1 MASPPEDSDDQ
12 TRRGNL
18 LLFAVFVV
26 IVVIGFL
33 IVWELH
39 RDLQLQDC
47 LMSGRRDCAPIEIP
61 VSH

>member
-1 MASPPEDSDDQ
+1 MASPPEDNDDQ
-12 TRRGNL
+12 TPRGNL

-26 IVVIGFL
+26 IVVAGFL

-61 VSH
+61 ASH